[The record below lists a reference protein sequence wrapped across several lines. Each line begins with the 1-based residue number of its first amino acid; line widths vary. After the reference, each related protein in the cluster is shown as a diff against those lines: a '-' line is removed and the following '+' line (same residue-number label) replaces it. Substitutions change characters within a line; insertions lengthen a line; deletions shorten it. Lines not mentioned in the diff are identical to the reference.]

1 MQTINNLEA
10 KITKD
15 LTDILKDVIE
25 EEHLE
30 FSQANAH
37 LLEDDVTRDEVRF
50 ATWEHITKDG
60 EKIAKIWVECGCP
73 EVQEA
78 IQDGRTM
85 LRDRMVWAIADSI
98 YDVMDIYALTEKA
111 LYAETR

>member
-10 KITKD
+10 KITET
-15 LTDILKDVIE
+15 LTETLKAVIE
-25 EEHLE
+25 EDHME

-37 LLEDDVTRDEVRF
+37 SLEDDVTRDEVRF
-50 ATWEHITKDG
+50 ATWEHITQDG
-60 EKIAKIWVECGCP
+60 RELAAIWVECGCP

-98 YDVMDIYALTEKA
+98 YDVMDIYELTEKV

>member
-1 MQTINNLEA
+1 MQNLNNLEA

-60 EKIAKIWVECGCP
+60 EEIAKIWVECGCP

-98 YDVMDIYALTEKA
+98 YDVMDIYELTEKV